1 MKRSL
6 FILLT
11 ALVFMAPAEQSCG
24 QAFCAL
30 RDPNRIIGEL
40 FPDFSQFKSI
50 TAIIGKPEV
59 EAIEKAT
66 GLKCDPREFGS
77 HRLYAVF
84 NEGGLEGF
92 VQSRSEIVDWGI
104 AEIIIATDTKSNLKG
119 FRFQR
124 CRSRYREAAEADI
137 VQEFLKRLSSDE
149 LISMA
154 RDEKFREAII
164 EQASLS
170 KKVDP
175 LLKGIL
181 SGVAKMQA
189 LMQVVWDDE
198 IAALGN

>member
-1 MKRSL
+1 MKRTFL
-6 FILLT
+6 ILLSGL
-11 ALVFMAPAEQSCG
+11 AFMAPVEQSCG

-40 FPDFSQFKSI
+40 FPGFSQFKSI
-50 TAIIGKPEV
+50 TVTIGKTEL

-66 GLKCDPREFGS
+66 GLKCDAREFGR
-77 HRLYAVF
+77 HRLYAIF
-84 NEGGLEGF
+84 KEGNLEGF

-104 AEIIIATDTKSNLKG
+104 AEIIIATDTDGQLRG

-124 CRSRYREAAEADI
+124 CRSRYRNAAEADS
-137 VQEFLKRLSSDE
+137 VQDILRRLTSDE
-149 LISMA
+149 LISFVN
-154 RDEKFREAII
+154 DEKARQSLR

-181 SGVAKMQA
+181 SGVAKMQV
-189 LMQVVWDDE
+189 LMQIVWDDE
-198 IAALGN
+198 IAGLIN

>member
-1 MKRSL
+1 MKRTFL
-6 FILLT
+6 ILLSGL
-11 ALVFMAPAEQSCG
+11 AFMAPVEQSCG

-50 TAIIGKPEV
+50 TVTIGKTEV

-66 GLKCDPREFGS
+66 GLKCDAREFGR
-77 HRLYAVF
+77 HRLYAIF
-84 NEGGLEGF
+84 KEGSLKGF

-104 AEIIIATDTKSNLKG
+104 AEIVIATGADGQMRG

-124 CRSRYREAAEADI
+124 CRSRYRNAAEADS
-137 VQEFLKRLSSDE
+137 VQDILRRLTSDE
-149 LISMA
+149 LISFVN
-154 RDEKFREAII
+154 DEKARQSLR

-181 SGVAKMQA
+181 SGVAKMQV
-189 LMQVVWDDE
+189 LMQIVWDDE
-198 IAALGN
+198 IAGLIN